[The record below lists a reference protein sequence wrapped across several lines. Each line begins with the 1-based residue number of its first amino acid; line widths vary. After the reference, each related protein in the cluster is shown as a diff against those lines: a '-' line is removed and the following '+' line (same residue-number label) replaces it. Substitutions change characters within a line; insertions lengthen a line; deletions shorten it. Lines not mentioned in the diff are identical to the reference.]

1 MSRAC
6 CDHNSSQD
14 LSSERERNRA
24 LQAQVD
30 QHSSGL
36 QDATSRAST
45 LSDDNQKLKGAVER
59 LRQSID
65 EKAAEVQ
72 RLMQEASQLRQ
83 MNLTLETDA
92 QLAKDAAAQSE
103 RKLNSAQ
110 EVRQSCSRAAGK
122 LSQ

>member
-1 MSRAC
+1 M
-6 CDHNSSQD
+6 
-14 LSSERERNRA
+14 
-24 LQAQVD
+24 
-30 QHSSGL
+30 
-36 QDATSRAST
+36 
-45 LSDDNQKLKGAVER
+45 ER
-59 LRQSID
+59 LRESID

-110 EVRQSCSRAAGK
+110 EVRQHPAGGQQESCHNRLHMFRLHTRRLLWPPHSDGPARHGVVQCFAHCEK
-122 LSQ
+122 